1 MDKIGFQQSFETK
14 DHEKVKAILNEYRDN
29 TKDIIDSRVDLLLLA
44 KSKPVPER
52 NALLAIEALSSV
64 FVLRKSPNSSLHPS
78 LNPAPLSKDEWK
90 WDNTSSVKCLQL
102 QSKGIR
108 MNKAILTY
116 LLNLPFNE
124 ADGDRV
130 FTVRI
135 DWAAKPV
142 STLMMPSYFDEL
154 LSFEET
160 LNYLYAWCNH
170 HLCLKEI
177 MLPALR
183 KCKQEVSFSSVLE
196 TPISADDGSSPNIY
210 LTQSRCRR
218 NQASATTDPDLED
231 LNNDEQ

>member
-1 MDKIGFQQSFETK
+1 
-14 DHEKVKAILNEYRDN
+14 
-29 TKDIIDSRVDLLLLA
+29 
-44 KSKPVPER
+44 
-52 NALLAIEALSSV
+52 
-64 FVLRKSPNSSLHPS
+64 
-78 LNPAPLSKDEWK
+78 
-90 WDNTSSVKCLQL
+90 
-102 QSKGIR
+102 

-135 DWAAKPV
+135 DWAGPLGYIFAIKQVKDIYIAKPV